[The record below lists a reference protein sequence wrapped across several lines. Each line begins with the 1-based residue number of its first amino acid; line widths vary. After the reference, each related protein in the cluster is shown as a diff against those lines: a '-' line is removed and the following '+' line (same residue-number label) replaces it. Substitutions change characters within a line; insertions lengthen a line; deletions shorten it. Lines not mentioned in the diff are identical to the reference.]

1 MQVCSLRRSVLG
13 CRLFGLDWRA
23 LAAPELTRCIVR
35 RFSEGGRAIEAVR
48 SLVISQQLL
57 GTREV
62 YVVHH
67 TDCGMLT
74 FKDSDLAKIIKDNLG
89 VDVGAREFYP
99 FSDVDQSIKD
109 DVALLAKE
117 PLILKGTPIIGLRYD
132 CTVRPALWLS
142 PCWRFS
148 LTDALSIALPAG
160 RRAARGGQG

>member
-1 MQVCSLRRSVLG
+1 MSV
-13 CRLFGLDWRA
+13 
-23 LAAPELTRCIVR
+23 T
-35 RFSEGGRAIEAVR
+35 GGRAIEAIR

-67 TDCGMLT
+67 TDCGKACAVCRLAPCNARPLSTSLNPLAGMLT
-74 FKDSDLAKIIKDNLG
+74 FKDSELAKIIKENLG

-117 PLILKGTPIIGLRYD
+117 PLLIKGTPIIGLRYD
-132 CTVRPALWLS
+132 CTDGALHEV
-142 PCWRFS
+142 
-148 LTDALSIALPAG
+148 AKAE
-160 RRAARGGQG
+160 RA